1 MAMFSCRQ
9 TRGERKR
16 VWSEQVLYAKPMLL
30 EFGETGYLKSSGVGS
45 SACEEKGGAGG
56 AQQRACNRAQ
66 HSHYPQ
72 ERLYSR

>member
-1 MAMFSCRQ
+1 MVGASFICKTDAFGVWRD
-9 TRGERKR
+9 R
-16 VWSEQVLYAKPMLL
+16 V
-30 EFGETGYLKSSGVGS
+30 LKSSGVGS

-56 AQQRACNRAQ
+56 AQQRACNRAE